1 MKWIVALVATTAL
14 LGTSAD
20 AQNSRVREPDVIT
33 YTDDCRLRDV
43 ALAKEIANERPSEPP
58 RF

>member
-1 MKWIVALVATTAL
+1 MKWTVALVATTAL

-33 YTDDCRLRDV
+33 SSLHGRL
-43 ALAKEIANERPSEPP
+43 STT
-58 RF
+58 